1 MSAFAKIKAIQELLI
16 IDEPILSDSD
26 RVLEMEEIIQKI
38 KDIAFEKNGRNSRG
52 GKQLLRKNPVKSVHS
67 LPADR
72 LNEWRE
78 FYKEMRDEFFFKRFA
93 ERRVTTI
100 SLFRQGMIKYGKTKE
115 EMLEYLMKPEN
126 AMQFPI
132 YRDYMKAENV
142 IYPIDFKILEKEP
155 EKKPS
160 KRVRKKKV
168 IVPVA
173 ELISIVELPEE

>member
-1 MSAFAKIKAIQELLI
+1 MSAFTKLKAIQELLI
-16 IDEPILSDSD
+16 ANESNTEIEMS
-26 RVLEMEEIIQKI
+26 LENFQSLREKI

-52 GKQLLRKNPVKSVHS
+52 GKQLLRKNPVKSIHT
-67 LPADR
+67 LPAER

-78 FYKEMRDEFFFKRFA
+78 FYKELRDETFFKRFA

-115 EMLEYLMKPEN
+115 EMLEYLMKEEN

-142 IYPIDFKILEKEP
+142 VYPIDYKIIQVEKV
-155 EKKPS
+155 KS
-160 KRVRKKKV
+160 DRKKKV
-168 IVPVA
+168 IAPK
-173 ELISIVELPEE
+173 EIISIDKLPEE